1 MSAVH
6 EISTALPWFFP
17 LLVFGI
23 GACVGSFLNVCI
35 YRMPKGESVVAPRSR
50 CGCGAPIAW
59 YDNLPV
65 LSWLIL
71 RGTARCCGR
80 SFSIRYPLIELF
92 TALLFVVCWQLFP
105 ADKAVG
111 GMVFCALL
119 IGATFI
125 DLEHMIIPDGFT
137 IGGAVVGVGLSLA
150 LPALHG
156 QSHEMF
162 LIASLR
168 AGLDAILGLLVGSAL
183 VLWIALVAE
192 AVLKKEAMGFGD
204 VKFLGAIGAF
214 VGWKGAVF
222 AIFGGAMLG
231 CVWFVLAMLWRK
243 LAGRAVSVGLKVE
256 TPEGQPAELGFGAHV
271 SFGPMLAAGALLY
284 FLWLHHWVDRY
295 FAGLAVI
302 FQ

>member
-1 MSAVH
+1 MSALQ
-6 EISTALPWFFP
+6 EISVALPWFLP
-17 LLVFGI
+17 ALAFGL

-35 YRMPKGESVVAPRSR
+35 YRMPKGESVITPRSH
-50 CGCGAPIAW
+50 CGCGQPIAW

-65 LSWLIL
+65 LSWMIL
-71 RGTARCCGR
+71 RGKARCCGR
-80 SFSIRYPLIELF
+80 RFSIRYPLIELF
-92 TALLFVVCWQLFP
+92 TAFLFVACWLSFSP
-105 ADKAVG
+105 EKAVA

-119 IGATFI
+119 VGATFI
-125 DLEHMIIPDGFT
+125 DLDHMIIPDGFT
-137 IGGAVVGVGLSLA
+137 IGGAVCGVALALA

-156 QSHEMF
+156 RVHEF
-162 LIASLR
+162 YLVASLR
-168 AGLDAILGLLVGSAL
+168 SGLDAMLGLLVGSGL

-231 CVWFVLAMLWRK
+231 CVWFVLALLWRK
-243 LAGRAVSVGLKVE
+243 IAGRAGPVGLKVE

-284 FLWLHHWVDRY
+284 FLWLHPLVDRY
-295 FAGLAVI
+295 FAGLAVL
-302 FQ
+302 F